1 MFCEKCGA
9 ELPQEAAFCP
19 KCGAEQKKSE
29 IKKIHF
35 DLSDKEIIIES
46 KSKKGPVFFL
56 AGLVS
61 VLVVAIIVLV
71 YSIFGKKDAKKVVE
85 AAMQKTI
92 QTLQEEGKE
101 KTEDK
106 KFGYSFEITGKYS
119 PDSDQ
124 ENEIGEILEEFG
136 LEDFRIFLYGNLYE
150 EEKDTYG
157 SIEFGTGDM
166 KNIRLNCTTEEAGS
180 YLYLP
185 DLYDRSFFVPKEF
198 IEDTTGADVEGIY
211 DQEAREEVLL
221 SLKETL
227 YDVYQELYTK
237 AEYAKI
243 GKETLTESGMIQT
256 TCYEMTILASDY
268 ESYLNSLPDRLEENT
283 VFIDWLAEVFSR
295 QWVDGLLDSLRE
307 DIADYKIPNDV
318 DLIILGNLY
327 LDQQGRVVQIRIP
340 YEEETGE
347 LVVSFLGEEKLSD
360 YISIRFGTDDGYN
373 VQTAAFLYQ
382 VWDESRMQSIVVDKK
397 NSIVIGDDIDELEEA
412 LVEIL
417 CNVSDGGYVP
427 SQYADD
433 FDEFLLSLLTYED
446 YGEDYDWRH
455 DLDYSDAGNPILE
468 DYGGKY
474 QIELIAPP
482 NASLDLNWSY
492 PVQICFM
499 DEGEDQDYYYEVVEF
514 SDDTVDRFDFERTY
528 MSEEN
533 GYKNV
538 VFSDIMQKEIN
549 GYLVN
554 YQYYSYEYNLYDGS
568 VVGYKTYYAWVRLN
582 ETDVFELCLNDYTNS
597 VEDDILDGCFEAVLP
612 IE

>member
-1 MFCEKCGA
+1 MNLGN
-9 ELPQEAAFCP
+9 
-19 KCGAEQKKSE
+19 
-29 IKKIHF
+29 
-35 DLSDKEIIIES
+35 
-46 KSKKGPVFFL
+46 
-56 AGLVS
+56 
-61 VLVVAIIVLV
+61 
-71 YSIFGKKDAKKVVE
+71 GKKVNIEYVSANPTGPFHIGHGRW
-85 AAMQKTI
+85 AALGSSLAEVM
-92 QTLQEEGKE
+92 
-101 KTEDK
+101 
-106 KFGYSFEITGKYS
+106 KFTG
-119 PDSDQ
+119 
-124 ENEIGEILEEFG
+124 
-136 LEDFRIFLYGNLYE
+136 
-150 EEKDTYG
+150 
-157 SIEFGTGDM
+157 
-166 KNIRLNCTTEEAGS
+166 
-180 YLYLP
+180 
-185 DLYDRSFFVPKEF
+185 
-198 IEDTTGADVEGIY
+198 
-211 DQEAREEVLL
+211 
-221 SLKETL
+221 